1 MLKIR
6 LFVTFLIFFNS
17 FFAQELNKFSVESPI
32 INESNWNSYYSYNYI
47 SAINKGDS
55 DIFFSSKN
63 SIFSLYTIFFQ
74 GEKFDTLDGLSG
86 DEISVFHFSLNKN
99 LIIVGY
105 KNGLIQIINLNTSD
119 IINVYDI
126 LNKPTIPATNK
137 KINHFTEKNNQ
148 LFISTGYGISVYN
161 LDAFEFG
168 DTFYIG
174 DFAALLD
181 ISSTLIKEEYIYAS
195 SSDGGGIRRANLNS
209 NLIDYNNWQEIF
221 SGNFNNMILN
231 NNQIVFYSGQ
241 NIYSIENNQ
250 IINILSLDLEILNI
264 TQSDSKIIITTNNKC
279 YIYNTDLDNLIFSV
293 DSDQYSTKFNNAI
306 IEQNDIYIGT
316 SSKGVLKIENLDS
329 NSFSF
334 MLPNGPLNNNIF
346 SVESLNNNTWVSY
359 GDYTEYFNPYPLK
372 FNGISSYNE
381 SANNWINISKDSI
394 SNEAVNLN
402 NISVNPFNNN
412 NVFVSSFHGGLLE
425 LQNYS
430 QTNFYNETNSELES
444 LVSSDPQYQ
453 SIRISD
459 LEFDNNGVLWL
470 LNSRVDSPLKSL
482 NLESNNWNSYDFTQ
496 IINDGFQDEL
506 GFNDIEVDSYG
517 NKWIA
522 SLRSGLIGFNEN
534 YNSSTQIRKVFSQD
548 QSNMPSSNVKSIA
561 IDNNNHLWIGTIQ
574 GLRVL
579 YNTSNFFES
588 SVVTT
593 QQIVI
598 LEDGIPRELL
608 EQQYISDIEVD
619 GANNKWV
626 GTIGSGVFYFSPNG
640 QQTIYHFTKENS
652 PLPSNNINDIS
663 VNSLNGKVFFAT
675 DKGLV
680 SFNTGSSSTGSNF
693 SDAYVYPNP
702 VRPTFNTGLDKI
714 KISGLTDNINIK
726 ITDIEGNLV
735 GEAQSNINK
744 RYNNFNLEI
753 DGGTAFWNGKNLRNR
768 DVSSGVYII
777 MLSDLDSYE
786 TKILKLMIIR

>member
-1 MLKIR
+1 M
-6 LFVTFLIFFNS
+6 
-17 FFAQELNKFSVESPI
+17 
-32 INESNWNSYYSYNYI
+32 
-47 SAINKGDS
+47 
-55 DIFFSSKN
+55 
-63 SIFSLYTIFFQ
+63 
-74 GEKFDTLDGLSG
+74 
-86 DEISVFHFSLNKN
+86 
-99 LIIVGY
+99 
-105 KNGLIQIINLNTSD
+105 
-119 IINVYDI
+119 
-126 LNKPTIPATNK
+126 
-137 KINHFTEKNNQ
+137 
-148 LFISTGYGISVYN
+148 
-161 LDAFEFG
+161 
-168 DTFYIG
+168 
-174 DFAALLD
+174 
-181 ISSTLIKEEYIYAS
+181 
-195 SSDGGGIRRANLNS
+195 
-209 NLIDYNNWQEIF
+209 
-221 SGNFNNMILN
+221 
-231 NNQIVFYSGQ
+231 
-241 NIYSIENNQ
+241 
-250 IINILSLDLEILNI
+250 
-264 TQSDSKIIITTNNKC
+264 
-279 YIYNTDLDNLIFSV
+279 
-293 DSDQYSTKFNNAI
+293 
-306 IEQNDIYIGT
+306 
-316 SSKGVLKIENLDS
+316 
-329 NSFSF
+329 
-334 MLPNGPLNNNIF
+334 
-346 SVESLNNNTWVSY
+346 
-359 GDYTEYFNPYPLK
+359 
-372 FNGISSYNE
+372 
-381 SANNWINISKDSI
+381 
-394 SNEAVNLN
+394 
-402 NISVNPFNNN
+402 
-412 NVFVSSFHGGLLE
+412 LE

-430 QTNFYNETNSELES
+430 QINFYNETNSELES

-702 VRPTFNTGLDKI
+702 IRPTFNTEFEKI
-714 KISGLTDNINIK
+714 KISGLTD
-726 ITDIEGNLV
+726 
-735 GEAQSNINK
+735 
-744 RYNNFNLEI
+744 
-753 DGGTAFWNGKNLRNR
+753 
-768 DVSSGVYII
+768 
-777 MLSDLDSYE
+777 LSL
-786 TKILKLMIIR
+786 IHI